1 MGVWDITASGFRP
14 LHPLSLER
22 IGEACA
28 FEKWPYFV
36 SRLVFL
42 SRLLFKLILD
52 FMGVSM
58 LRTAKAS
65 NNVRKNNVKFIS
77 PAACDF
83 NVVSFESLQ
92 NTVCNF
98 RHLGFTWLYSIFILT
113 TNKMELKCP
122 LCTPWIDTIT
132 QRSTY

>member
-1 MGVWDITASGFRP
+1 MGVWDITASGFCP

-77 PAACDF
+77 LTACDF
-83 NVVSFESLQ
+83 NVVSFELLQ
-92 NTVCNF
+92 NTVYVISV
-98 RHLGFTWLYSIFILT
+98 T
-113 TNKMELKCP
+113 
-122 LCTPWIDTIT
+122 
-132 QRSTY
+132 

>member
-1 MGVWDITASGFRP
+1 
-14 LHPLSLER
+14 
-22 IGEACA
+22 
-28 FEKWPYFV
+28 
-36 SRLVFL
+36 
-42 SRLLFKLILD
+42 
-52 FMGVSM
+52 MGVSM

-92 NTVCNF
+92 NTACNF

-122 LCTPWIDTIT
+122 LCTPWINTIT

>member
-1 MGVWDITASGFRP
+1 
-14 LHPLSLER
+14 
-22 IGEACA
+22 
-28 FEKWPYFV
+28 
-36 SRLVFL
+36 
-42 SRLLFKLILD
+42 
-52 FMGVSM
+52 M

-65 NNVRKNNVKFIS
+65 NNVHQNNVKFIS

-122 LCTPWIDTIT
+122 LCTQLHRG
-132 QRSTY
+132 QRISSHILAKHPYEKRDQAI